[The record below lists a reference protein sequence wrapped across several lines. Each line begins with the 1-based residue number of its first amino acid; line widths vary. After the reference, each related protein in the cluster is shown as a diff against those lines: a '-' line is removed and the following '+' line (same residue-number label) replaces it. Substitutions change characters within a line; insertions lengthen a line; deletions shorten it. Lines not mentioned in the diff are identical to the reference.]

1 MSKKILH
8 VLLLPDHPTLTEYS
22 KYRRLVKARPD
33 DKSLSRSYEQ
43 ALTKLQL
50 AVSKRHRELKESNN
64 GSSLVAH
71 AEDLMRY
78 WKMYFY

>member
-50 AVSKRHRELKESNN
+50 AVSKRHRELKESNS

>member
-1 MSKKILH
+1 MSKKIL
-8 VLLLPDHPTLTEYS
+8 LLHPDHPTLTEYS

-50 AVSKRHRELKESNN
+50 AVSKRHRELKESNS